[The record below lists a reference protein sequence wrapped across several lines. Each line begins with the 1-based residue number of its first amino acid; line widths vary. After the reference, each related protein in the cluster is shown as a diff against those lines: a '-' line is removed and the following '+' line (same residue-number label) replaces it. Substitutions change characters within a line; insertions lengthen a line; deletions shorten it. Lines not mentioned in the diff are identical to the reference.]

1 MTTSVTPAADFHQHA
16 LALAA
21 AQSAALAQ
29 QHSAPSWMTT
39 LREQGAADFARTA
52 WPERKTEQWKYTSL
66 QSFQDFV
73 AADWGAAPEIAQKVA
88 SDVAEDM
95 SSPVQAHGQ
104 ASGNTVL
111 SVDATRLVFVDGV
124 LDRLASDALPA
135 GVTLFS
141 QADAAADKVIAD
153 HLGKIAGSVDAP
165 RRNLFAMLN
174 NAWTCDGLL
183 LHVPRGVSLQKPLYI
198 AHVSSATAD
207 QAGVATVAN
216 HRVLIV
222 MEEGSSAQ
230 VIEHF
235 VGSDAGQPAFVN
247 ALTEIQLGNNA
258 QLHHTR
264 LNLEDEALSH
274 VGAVHLNL
282 QRDSRFHGFTIAEG
296 SRLKRIDYQ
305 MNHCGPGADL
315 KLDGVYLARHRQ
327 LVDYHTT
334 IEHRVPHCT
343 SQEVFRGIIGDR
355 AKAVFNGR
363 IHIHKD
369 AQKTLAELNNRN
381 LLTSSSAEI
390 DTKPEL
396 EIYADDVRCAHGATI
411 SQLDETALYY
421 LQSRGISPAQARVML
436 SFGFINELLQGLPH
450 EELRTALGTHLTALF
465 AADRALVSDV
475 GYSDQPLADS
485 ERV

>member
-1 MTTSVTPAADFHQHA
+1 MSANIITPADFHQHA

-21 AQSAALAQ
+21 AQSAELAQ
-29 QHSAPSWMTT
+29 QNSAPAWMTT
-39 LREQGAADFARTA
+39 LREQGAADFARTP
-52 WPERKTEQWKYTSL
+52 WPGRKTEQWKYTSL

-73 AADWGAAPEIAQKVA
+73 AANWGAADDA
-88 SDVAEDM
+88 SPVAESEASAV
-95 SSPVQAHGQ
+95 SSAL
-104 ASGNTVL
+104 L
-111 SVDATRLVFVDGV
+111 SFDATRLVFVDGV
-124 LDRLASDALPA
+124 FDARVSDALPQ
-135 GVTLFS
+135 GITLFS
-141 QADAAADKVIAD
+141 LADAVASKIIAD
-153 HLGKIAGSVDAP
+153 NLGRIAGSVDAP
-165 RRNLFAMLN
+165 RRNMFAMLN
-174 NAWTCDGLL
+174 NAWTSDGLL
-183 LHVPRGVSLQKPLYI
+183 VHIPRSVTLEKPVYI
-198 AHVSSATAD
+198 AHVSSAPGAD
-207 QAGVATVAN
+207 TDGSKAAVAN
-216 HRVLIV
+216 QRVLVV

-230 VIEHF
+230 IVEHYIA
-235 VGSDAGQPAFVN
+235 SAPGQPNFVN

-264 LNLEDEALSH
+264 LNMEDEALSH
-274 VGAVHLNL
+274 VGGVYLNL

-315 KLDGVYLARHRQ
+315 KLDGVYLARNKQ

-334 IEHRVPHCT
+334 IEHRVPHGT
-343 SQEVFRGIIGDR
+343 SQEVFRGIIGDK

-381 LLTSSSAEI
+381 LLTSNSAEI

-396 EIYADDVRCAHGATI
+396 EIYADDVCCAHGATI

-436 SFGFINELLQGLPH
+436 SFGFINELLPGLPH
-450 EELRTALGTHLTALF
+450 ENIKTALGTHLAALF
-465 AADRALVSDV
+465 AADRAFVSDI
-475 GYSDQPLADS
+475 GKSAGDALSDEGA
-485 ERV
+485 

>member
-1 MTTSVTPAADFHQHA
+1 MSTSVTPAAEFHQHA

-29 QHSAPSWMTT
+29 QDNSPAWMTT

-52 WPERKTEQWKYTSL
+52 WPGRKTEQWKYTSL
-66 QSFQDFV
+66 QAFQDFV
-73 AADWGAAPEIAQKVA
+73 AADWGAAPEVGSEVVTDAPSGADTDTDAV
-88 SDVAEDM
+88 
-95 SSPVQAHGQ
+95 
-104 ASGNTVL
+104 GNTVL
-111 SVDATRLVFVDGV
+111 SLDATRLVFVDGV
-124 LDRLASDALPA
+124 LDMLASDALPA

-141 QADAAADKVIAD
+141 QADADADKIIAD
-153 HLGKIAGSVDAP
+153 HLGKIAGGVDAS

-183 LHVPRGVSLQKPLYI
+183 LHVPRGVTLERPLYI
-198 AHVSSATAD
+198 AHVSSAG
-207 QAGVATVAN
+207 AGQPAALATVAN

-222 MEEGSSAQ
+222 MEEGSGAQ

-235 VGSDAGQPAFVN
+235 VGSGAGQPAFVN

-264 LNLEDEALSH
+264 LNMEDEALSH

-282 QRDSRFHGFTIAEG
+282 HRDSRFHGFTIAEG

-305 MNHCGPGADL
+305 MNHCGRGADL

-381 LLTSSSAEI
+381 LLTSNAAEV

-421 LQSRGISPAQARVML
+421 LQSRGISPSQARVML

-450 EELRTALGTHLTALF
+450 EAIRTALGTHLAALF

-475 GYSDQPLADS
+475 GYSDQQAIDS
-485 ERV
+485 ESV

>member
-1 MTTSVTPAADFHQHA
+1 MSASVTPAAEFHQHA
-16 LALAA
+16 LMLAA
-21 AQSAALAQ
+21 AQSAAMARDN
-29 QHSAPSWMTT
+29 SSPAWMTT
-39 LREQGAADFARTA
+39 LREQGAADFARTS
-52 WPERKTEQWKYTSL
+52 WPGRKTEQWKYTSL
-66 QSFQDFV
+66 QSFQDFL
-73 AADWGAAPEIAQKVA
+73 AADWGSATVAATTVDADAATSGSAV
-88 SDVAEDM
+88 
-95 SSPVQAHGQ
+95 SS
-104 ASGNTVL
+104 SLLTL
-111 SVDATRLVFVDGV
+111 SATRLIFVDGV
-124 LDRLASDALPA
+124 FDAEASDAMPS
-135 GVTLFS
+135 GTTLFS
-141 QADAAADKVIAD
+141 LADAAAEKIIAD
-153 HLGKIAGSVDAP
+153 NLGRVAGSVDAQ

-174 NAWTCDGLL
+174 NAWTRDGLL
-183 LHVPRGVSLQKPLYI
+183 VHVPRSVTLEKPIYI
-198 AHVSSATAD
+198 AHVSSAPST
-207 QAGVATVAN
+207 QRTEATVAN
-216 HRVLIV
+216 QRVLVV
-222 MEEGSSAQ
+222 MEEGSNAQ
-230 VIEHF
+230 IIEHYI
-235 VGSDAGQPAFVN
+235 GSEPGQPAFVN

-264 LNLEDEALSH
+264 LNMEDEALSH
-274 VGAVHLNL
+274 VGGVHLNL
-282 QRDSRFHGFTIAEG
+282 QRDSRFSGFTIAEG

-305 MNHCGPGADL
+305 MNHCGQGAEL
-315 KLDGVYLARHRQ
+315 KLDGVYLARHKQ

-343 SQEVFRGIIGDR
+343 SQEVFRGIIGDK

-381 LLTSSSAEI
+381 LLTSNSAEI

-450 EELRTALGTHLTALF
+450 EDIKTALGTHLSALF

-475 GYSDQPLADS
+475 ALADVDAV
-485 ERV
+485 EKGRA

>member
-1 MTTSVTPAADFHQHA
+1 MSASATPAAEFQQHA

-21 AQSAALAQ
+21 AQSASMLQSEKPPA
-29 QHSAPSWMTT
+29 WMTS
-39 LREQGAADFARTA
+39 LREQGAADFARTP
-52 WPERKTEQWKYTSL
+52 WPGRKTEQWKYTSL

-73 AADWGAAPEIAQKVA
+73 AANWAAESVAKAQPQENPGSAV
-88 SDVAEDM
+88 
-95 SSPVQAHGQ
+95 SSSLLQF
-104 ASGNTVL
+104 
-111 SVDATRLVFVDGV
+111 DATQLVFVDGV
-124 LDRLASDALPA
+124 FDAEASDALPS
-135 GVTLFS
+135 GITLFS
-141 QADAAADKVIAD
+141 QADDKTIKIIAD
-153 HLGKIAGSVDAP
+153 NLGKVAGSVDAA

-174 NAWTCDGLL
+174 NAWTSDGLL
-183 LHVPRGVSLQKPLYI
+183 VHLARSVSLDKPLYI
-198 AHVSSATAD
+198 AHVSSAD
-207 QAGVATVAN
+207 AGVELQATVAN
-216 HRVLIV
+216 QRVLIV

-230 VIEHF
+230 IIEHF
-235 VGSDAGQPAFVN
+235 VASTPGQPTFVN

-264 LNLEDEALSH
+264 LNMEDEALSH
-274 VGAVHLNL
+274 IGAVHLNL

-305 MNHCGPGADL
+305 MNHCGPGAEL
-315 KLDGVYLARHRQ
+315 KLDGVYLARHQQ

-334 IEHRVPHCT
+334 IEHRVPHGT
-343 SQEVFRGIIGDR
+343 SQEVFRGIIGDK

-381 LLTSSSAEI
+381 LLTSNSAEI

-396 EIYADDVRCAHGATI
+396 EIYADDVKCAHGATI

-450 EELRTALGTHLTALF
+450 EEVKSALTTHLAAQF
-465 AADRALVSDV
+465 AADRSLVSDV
-475 GYSDQPLADS
+475 PVPPVSAHNGAGA
-485 ERV
+485 